1 MPWGTSEGG
10 IPQPYRMEVVN
21 SHFEK
26 KRDRDGNL
34 ISSRNGDNLLTLV
47 WEGNRSRLEE
57 TESGFEVGEVIEP
70 YEGKYN
76 IRRFDV
82 GWTNTYVDV
91 REDGSQV
98 EHVASPMDQ
107 DESMPRTTMGIGRL
121 INSLVELVGAD
132 ELNESWDSWYK
143 ASAWQGRT
151 FDLAPKHDIDKSG
164 NPVTRRGDDQID
176 WYYEIIAIVDQES
189 AKEPETGEADKPS
202 RRSRSKRSDDG
213 LLKTLQADFK
223 AYQGNEDEFVNFIQ
237 SDEYPQHEVL
247 AKLND
252 DAFDALVDKAVG

>member
-10 IPQPYRMEVVN
+10 IPQPYRMEVIN

-91 REDGSQV
+91 REDGSQI
-98 EHVASPMDQ
+98 EHAAFPMDQ

-132 ELNESWDSWYK
+132 ELNESWEPWYM

-176 WYYEIIAIVDQES
+176 WYYEIVAIVDQEPT
-189 AKEPETGEADKPS
+189 KETETKPS
-202 RRSRSKRSDDG
+202 RRSRGQGSDDG
-213 LLKTLQADFK
+213 LLQTLQAAFK
-223 AYQGNEDEFVNFIQ
+223 NFKGNEDEFTTFIQ
-237 SDEYPQHEVL
+237 SDEFPENETL
-247 AKLND
+247 AKLDD
-252 DAFDALVDKAVG
+252 DAFDALIDKAVG

>member
-10 IPQPYRMEVVN
+10 IPQPYRMEVIN

-57 TESGFEVGEVIEP
+57 TEDGFEVGEVIEP

-98 EHVASPMDQ
+98 EHVAFPMDE

-132 ELNESWDSWYK
+132 ELNEGWEPWYK

-151 FDLAPKHDIDKSG
+151 FDLAPKHDTDKNG

-176 WYYEIIAIVDQES
+176 WYYEIIAIVDQEP
-189 AKEPETGEADKPS
+189 AKETEEKKPA
-202 RRSRSKRSDDG
+202 RRSRSKGSDDG
-213 LLKTLQADFK
+213 LLKALTAAYKDFS
-223 AYQGNEDEFVNFIQ
+223 GNEDEFVTFIET
-237 SDEYPQHEVL
+237 DEFEEHQAL
-247 AKLND
+247 AKLDD
-252 DAFDALVDKAVG
+252 DAFDTLINKVVG